1 MVENQSLAHVTLWSE
16 LNSKKS
22 IVKHVHSVFN
32 TAFIQL
38 LVYSALDCMLSS
50 KAATVDVLRRA
61 VENGTTCMRRTFPHL
76 QMLLGCYKNGSW
88 TFKNRTC

>member
-1 MVENQSLAHVTLWSE
+1 MTLPRGRHVAI
-16 LNSKKS
+16 NN
-22 IVKHVHSVFN
+22 ISVFN

-88 TFKNRTC
+88 TFLLIC